1 MPRRRPPR
9 LALAALGLAACFTGG
24 ALQGE
29 PCASDADCGTELRCT
44 ADRLCGELR
53 CPDSL
58 HTLSLPSFA
67 PQVTILVT
75 YTASMAEALTDDP
88 GTTRWQQVLAFVDA
102 LAQALGDRIDLGL
115 QVVPTVGLMNEY
127 QPCRTDARAR
137 ILPAADQAGAI
148 LAALPA
154 APLNI
159 GEHALRAG
167 LDLSLAGFDLTDPDH
182 LRPRAIV
189 LISDAPL
196 NCSDAAG
203 DPEQTVKLFDNQL
216 IPRVA
221 STARAG
227 VPVFV
232 VGIDIQPGA
241 GGLPRPGATWDQVD
255 AQLAFD
261 ALADAGRRP
270 RAGSPRF
277 YRGDEVDAL
286 IADLSALPPAFSHCR
301 VTLEDRP
308 AYADLLV
315 LHVGAH
321 DHRVQPDCSS
331 GHGWRWLDPD
341 APTVLELCPA
351 TCAEFRA
358 EQTLTIEPRCLPET
372 SRN

>member
-1 MPRRRPPR
+1 
-9 LALAALGLAACFTGG
+9 
-24 ALQGE
+24 
-29 PCASDADCGTELRCT
+29 
-44 ADRLCGELR
+44 
-53 CPDSL
+53 
-58 HTLSLPSFA
+58 
-67 PQVTILVT
+67 
-75 YTASMAEALTDDP
+75 
-88 GTTRWQQVLAFVDA
+88 
-102 LAQALGDRIDLGL
+102 
-115 QVVPTVGLMNEY
+115 
-127 QPCRTDARAR
+127 
-137 ILPAADQAGAI
+137 
-148 LAALPA
+148 
-154 APLNI
+154 
-159 GEHALRAG
+159 
-167 LDLSLAGFDLTDPDH
+167 
-182 LRPRAIV
+182 
-189 LISDAPL
+189 
-196 NCSDAAG
+196 
-203 DPEQTVKLFDNQL
+203 
-216 IPRVA
+216 
-221 STARAG
+221 
-227 VPVFV
+227 
-232 VGIDIQPGA
+232 
-241 GGLPRPGATWDQVD
+241 
-255 AQLAFD
+255 QLAFD

>member
-53 CPDSL
+53 CPDSV

-182 LRPRAIV
+182 LRPVQCRLHAHQRQ
-189 LISDAPL
+189 LHQQLLPSQPQPNRL
-196 NCSDAAG
+196 PHLRPRLL
-203 DPEQTVKLFDNQL
+203 PERQ
-216 IPRVA
+216 R
-221 STARAG
+221 
-227 VPVFV
+227 PVHRLRRRKWLPEP
-232 VGIDIQPGA
+232 QQHRSRLQHL
-241 GGLPRPGATWDQVD
+241 LPR
-255 AQLAFD
+255 
-261 ALADAGRRP
+261 
-270 RAGSPRF
+270 
-277 YRGDEVDAL
+277 
-286 IADLSALPPAFSHCR
+286 ILP
-301 VTLEDRP
+301 
-308 AYADLLV
+308 
-315 LHVGAH
+315 
-321 DHRVQPDCSS
+321 
-331 GHGWRWLDPD
+331 
-341 APTVLELCPA
+341 
-351 TCAEFRA
+351 
-358 EQTLTIEPRCLPET
+358 
-372 SRN
+372 